1 MWKSGDRTWI
11 PFETARPLAALTT
24 YFNALGID
32 GMADLLEGP
41 GTPPSDPQVFLGAIG
56 MWSAHCQAIKWKAH
70 RHTPPQLPALTSSS
84 SSPPMPQPSFLSF
97 DMAPP
102 NQLPNIPNAFVDPTA
117 ASVTMTNADG
127 SNSFTPPSMVHAF
140 ADYDVNLRNGQIS
153 SVVPMGYH
161 QFSARWNEDQNCQF
175 RFSTY
180 DPVTG
185 TVTTSGVPLP
195 AVLLDAINP
204 PAPCPTT
211 PAPSHDYSE
220 AQRDLIQ
227 QMLWGAA
234 RRESYFEKKRE
245 AAFAKRTE
253 DRRSKRE
260 AYRVRNAAMGRPRT
274 PHKAPAVA
282 PTATTAVVN
291 PITIG
296 AGTSTVAATPL
307 ANLNPTAPS
316 APIAGPSNDTIPTG
330 GLTLPLV
337 ASSSSGSAS
346 GMVPPP
352 RPPRAPSPMQE
363 DGPELGAATPAA
375 AATPGAEPIF
385 TEDDLINFS
394 DVDDEVPLAAMK
406 GKGKGR
412 A

>member
-1 MWKSGDRTWI
+1 
-11 PFETARPLAALTT
+11 
-24 YFNALGID
+24 
-32 GMADLLEGP
+32 
-41 GTPPSDPQVFLGAIG
+41 
-56 MWSAHCQAIKWKAH
+56 MWSAHRQAIKRKTH
-70 RHTPPQLPALTSSS
+70 LHTRPQLTALTPSS
-84 SSPPMPQPSFLSF
+84 SSPPVPQPSFLSF
-97 DMAPP
+97 NMALP
-102 NQLPNIPNAFVDPTA
+102 NQPPDIPNAFVDPTV

-127 SNSFTPPSMVHAF
+127 SNSFTPPSMVRAF
-140 ADYDVNLRNGQIS
+140 ADYDVNLRNGQIG

-161 QFSARWNEDQNCQF
+161 QFSARWNEDQNCRF
-175 RFSTY
+175 WFSTY
-180 DPVTG
+180 DLVTG
-185 TVTTSGVPLP
+185 TVTTSGAPLP
-195 AVLLDAINP
+195 ATLLDAIDP
-204 PAPCPTT
+204 PAPRPTT

-220 AQRDLIQ
+220 AQCDLIQ